1 MDGMV
6 LVPNASTT
14 VRDDGRRWTTVGD
27 WGADIVARVDGMSS
41 SSSCGGDSGADIVAR
56 VDGRRDDRAATIDV
70 VVVVI
75 EDVDERDGAGAE
87 CGDGDDGA
95 R

>member
-1 MDGMV
+1 MTD
-6 LVPNASTT
+6 LPQEDTP
-14 VRDDGRRWTTVGD
+14 
-27 WGADIVARVDGMSS
+27 IVETRCRHPPRED
-41 SSSCGGDSGADIVAR
+41 GGDLGADIVAR

-87 CGDGDDGA
+87 CRDGDDGA